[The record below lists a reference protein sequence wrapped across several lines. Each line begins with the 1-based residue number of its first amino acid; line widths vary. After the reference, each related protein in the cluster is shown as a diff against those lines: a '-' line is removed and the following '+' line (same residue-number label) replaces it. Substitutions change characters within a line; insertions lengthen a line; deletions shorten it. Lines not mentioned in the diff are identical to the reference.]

1 MEKLVCIR
9 DFEGTKT
16 YIYLK
21 NFENVNFII
30 ITVASGDEVM
40 SVHYKDETVIEYD
53 SSSTRTV
60 KFHDGCYYI
69 PLNWLDKFSKAKS
82 SHDNL
87 KRFYYKY

>member
-9 DFEGTKT
+9 NFEGIKT

-21 NFENVNFII
+21 DFENVNFIM
-30 ITVASGDEVM
+30 ITVASGDEIM

-53 SSSTRTV
+53 SSSTRRV
-60 KFHDGCYYI
+60 KLYDGCYCV
-69 PLNWLDKFSKAKS
+69 PLNWLDEFSKAES
-82 SHDNL
+82 SYDNL